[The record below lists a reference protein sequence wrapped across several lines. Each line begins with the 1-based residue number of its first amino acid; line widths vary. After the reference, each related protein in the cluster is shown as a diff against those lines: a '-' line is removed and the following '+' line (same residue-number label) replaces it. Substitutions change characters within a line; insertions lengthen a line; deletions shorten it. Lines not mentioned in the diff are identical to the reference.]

1 MNNQTHSVL
10 TLARKLTRSFV
21 EIGIASPHAHFK
33 EPQVNHVTTP
43 NDEKAVE
50 DTGLHYQST

>member
-1 MNNQTHSVL
+1 MPISKT
-10 TLARKLTRSFV
+10 K
-21 EIGIASPHAHFK
+21 
-33 EPQVNHVTTP
+33 QVNHVTTP